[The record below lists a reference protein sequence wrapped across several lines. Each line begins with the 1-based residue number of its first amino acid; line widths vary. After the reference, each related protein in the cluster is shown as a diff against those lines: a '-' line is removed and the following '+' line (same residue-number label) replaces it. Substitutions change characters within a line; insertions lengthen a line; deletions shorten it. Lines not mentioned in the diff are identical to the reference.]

1 MNAERN
7 DTDRQLTFRELISR
21 LTSYFLH
28 IWSKK
33 WKIILGAVVFTV
45 ILTLYN
51 VVKRPSYTARTTFVL
66 ENSSSMGGLG
76 QFSSLASLAG
86 VSLNG
91 LSEGSVLFQ
100 IDNIQELY
108 RSRRMI
114 EETLLKPSN
123 QSGFPLLIDF
133 FAEVSD
139 LKDRWVDRMSN
150 DDLNFAKPREQF
162 SRTQDSV
169 LMVLTEM
176 IQENHLMVS
185 KPSRKLSVLAVSF
198 SHKDEALA
206 KDFNENLVETV
217 NDFYIRTNTKKA
229 RESLSLLQHQT
240 DSVKKVLDAALLE
253 LAKETERIP
262 NANKLLV
269 TTKVPIQKLNIDV
282 QTSGVVYAEMVKN
295 LEIAKTSLRNT
306 TPLIQIIDYP
316 ILPLED
322 NTWSYFKIGVLGAL
336 LGGIFVVFYFTMIY
350 IYSKAMV
357 D

>member
-1 MNAERN
+1 M
-7 DTDRQLTFRELISR
+7 DQQLTFRELISR
-21 LTSYFLH
+21 LTSYFLY
-28 IWSKK
+28 IWNKK
-33 WKIILGAVVFTV
+33 WWILLGAVGFTV

-51 VVKRPSYTARTTFVL
+51 VVKAPSYTARTTFVL
-66 ENSSSMGGLG
+66 ENSTNAGGLG

-114 EETLLKPSN
+114 EETLLKPSMH
-123 QSGFPLLIDF
+123 SDFPLLIDF
-133 FAEVSD
+133 FAEASK
-139 LKDRWVDRMSN
+139 LKSRWVEKLSN
-150 DDLNFAKPREQF
+150 RDLDFAKPRQQF
-162 SRTQDSV
+162 SRAQDSV

-176 IQENHLMVS
+176 IKEDHLIVS

-198 SHKDEALA
+198 SHKDEQLA
-206 KDFNENLVETV
+206 KDFNENLVQTV
-217 NDFYIRTNTKKA
+217 NEFYTMVNTKKA

-322 NTWSYFKIGVLGAL
+322 NTWSYFKIGVLGML
-336 LGGIFVVFYFTMIY
+336 LGGIFAVFYFSIIY